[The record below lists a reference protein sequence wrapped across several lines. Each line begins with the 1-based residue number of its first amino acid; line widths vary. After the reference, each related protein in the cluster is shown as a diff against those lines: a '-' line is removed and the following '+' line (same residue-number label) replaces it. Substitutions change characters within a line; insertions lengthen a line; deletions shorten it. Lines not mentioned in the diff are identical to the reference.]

1 MIAYELN
8 ENDHLAFQLYL
19 ASHTKRIVTQRVLTI
34 VLAPALWLIFA
45 LLMRHRIGDS
55 LLVITIAMSALW
67 IILYPVRS
75 HFQYRKFY
83 LRHIRENFSKY
94 LDQKTTLTIAGEFL
108 VSKTDAGE
116 SKIRVSE
123 AEKIVETKDH
133 YFVYISKGS
142 ALIVKKITP
151 GANDFILDLCRMTN
165 LSVADDTSW
174 KWI

>member
-1 MIAYELN
+1 MIEYELN
-8 ENDHLAFQLYL
+8 ENDHLSFQLYL

-55 LLVITIAMSALW
+55 LLIITIAMSALW
-67 IILYPVRS
+67 LILYPLRS

-83 LRHIRENFSKY
+83 RRHIRENYAKY
-94 LDQKTTLTIAGEFL
+94 LNRKTTLEIADGFL
-108 VSKTDAGE
+108 ASRSDAGE
-116 SKIRVSE
+116 SKIRISE
-123 AEKIVETKDH
+123 VEKVVETRDH
-133 YFVYISKGS
+133 YFVYISKGA
-142 ALIVKKITP
+142 ALILKKITP

-165 LSVADDTSW
+165 LSVTDDIAW